1 MIRNNLENPIF
12 LYILLI
18 LIVTVNT
25 ISSIHF
31 LLIMLSGVLFNAFY
45 ICLKKRYLYSL
56 FFVIITFLFVE
67 INSGLKP
74 FSLVLLSFFLYVFVI
89 PQTERLVSFSKLNNY
104 LHIVLF
110 YIGVFI
116 TWELNFNSSDGISII
131 LLINMFIDLIFFGLF
146 IWTIDL
152 I

>member
-18 LIVTVNT
+18 LIVTINT

-31 LLIMLSGVLFNAFY
+31 LLIMLAGVLFNAFY

-56 FFVIITFLFVE
+56 FAVIVTFLFVE

-74 FSLVLLSFFLYVFVI
+74 FSLVLLSFFLYVFII
-89 PQTERLVSFSKLNNY
+89 PRLEKFVSFSKINNY
-104 LHIVLF
+104 LFILLF
-110 YIGVFI
+110 YIGVMVIWQFNFTTDNNI
-116 TWELNFNSSDGISII
+116 TSVLLFNM
-131 LLINMFIDLIFFGLF
+131 LIDLIFFGLF
-146 IWTIDL
+146 IWIID
-152 I
+152 

>member
-1 MIRNNLENPIF
+1 
-12 LYILLI
+12 
-18 LIVTVNT
+18 
-25 ISSIHF
+25 
-31 LLIMLSGVLFNAFY
+31 MLSGVLFNAFY

-74 FSLVLLSFFLYVFVI
+74 FSLVLLSFFLYVFII
-89 PQTERLVSFSKLNNY
+89 PQTERLVSFSRLNNY

-116 TWELNFNSSDGISII
+116 TWELNFENSDGISLI

-146 IWTIDL
+146 I
-152 I
+152 

>member
-1 MIRNNLENPIF
+1 MMIRNNLENPIF

-146 IWTIDL
+146 I
-152 I
+152 

>member
-18 LIVTVNT
+18 LIVTINT

-31 LLIMLSGVLFNAFY
+31 LLIMLAGVLFNAFY

-56 FFVIITFLFVE
+56 FAVIVTFLFVE

-74 FSLVLLSFFLYVFVI
+74 FSLVLLSFFLYVFII
-89 PQTERLVSFSKLNNY
+89 PRLEKFVSFSKINNY
-104 LHIVLF
+104 LFILLF
-110 YIGVFI
+110 YIGVMVIWQFNFTTDNNI
-116 TWELNFNSSDGISII
+116 TSVLLFNM
-131 LLINMFIDLIFFGLF
+131 LIDLIFFGLF
-146 IWTIDL
+146 I
-152 I
+152 

>member
-1 MIRNNLENPIF
+1 MMIRNNLENPIF

-89 PQTERLVSFSKLNNY
+89 PQTERLVSFSRLNNY

-116 TWELNFNSSDGISII
+116 TWELNFENSDGISLI

-146 IWTIDL
+146 I
-152 I
+152 